1 MTGTPA
7 LIRSFDRPVR
17 LLLVNQL
24 TINTGFYML
33 MPYLAGH
40 LSGTLALP
48 AALVGL
54 ILGVRNLSQ
63 QGLFLVGG
71 TLADRLGCKPVI
83 VAGCGVRAVA
93 FLMLGVAGSIPALV
107 AASALTGFAGALFNP
122 AVRAYLA
129 REAGERRVEAFAAF
143 NAFGQLGILVGPLVG
158 LLLNGVTF
166 TLVCLTAGTMF
177 AVLTVAQMRALPPG
191 AGAGS
196 GGPAGPGTAGV
207 PGAATG
213 EGRAGDEEKA
223 GDERIAEDERKA
235 RDERVAGR
243 RAARLRRR
251 VRSRERVRPRRRV
264 RRPEPSLWREAAANR
279 SLLRFSLAMAGSYAL
294 NFQIY
299 LGLPLEVRRVT
310 AGELGVTLVFVV
322 SGVMTVAGQARVT
335 AWAGRRWGPSRA
347 IARGLVL
354 MGLAFVPLAVAAPL
368 TATADAA
375 DPPSAAVR
383 FLLLLPVLGTAV
395 LLSLAT
401 MIIYPFEMTT
411 VVALGPEHAVGTRYG
426 LYSTLAGLGVAAGN
440 LLSGWA
446 LDLGRAV
453 GLPSLPWLGLTA
465 VGAGC
470 AAAVHALNRAG
481 RLPEHPAATPDGASS
496 EEASS
501 GQDPRDPLSP
511 DAASPDT
518 ASSDATS
525 PDPSSPGTT
534 SPAAAPAAAVRPP
547 SGPLARARSS
557 GAHLRDAAAGRGRAG
572 RWPGGRRRH
581 AR

>member
-1 MTGTPA
+1 MTGAEEGKPVTGTPA

-166 TLVCLTAGTMF
+166 TLVCLTAGAMF

-191 AGAGS
+191 AGAGP
-196 GGPAGPGTAGV
+196 GGPGGPGTPDA
-207 PGAATG
+207 PGAAAG
-213 EGRAGDEEKA
+213 ERKA
-223 GDERIAEDERKA
+223 GDERA
-235 RDERVAGR
+235 AGR
-243 RAARLRRR
+243 RAARFRM
-251 VRSRERVRPRRRV
+251 RV

-375 DPPSAAVR
+375 DPPSAATR

-465 VGAGC
+465 VGTGC

-481 RLPEHPAATPDGASS
+481 RLPEHLAATPDGASS
-496 EEASS
+496 EGASS
-501 GQDPRDPLSP
+501 GEGPRDPLSP
-511 DAASPDT
+511 DADSPHTASLDAASPGTASPDT
-518 ASSDATS
+518 TS

-534 SPAAAPAAAVRPP
+534 SPAAPPAAAVRPP

-557 GAHLRDAAAGRGRAG
+557 GARLRDAAAGRGRAG

>member
-1 MTGTPA
+1 MTGAAEGRLMAGTPA

-93 FLMLGVAGSIPALV
+93 FLMLGVAGSVPALV

-129 REAGERRVEAFAAF
+129 REAGERKVEAFAAF
-143 NAFGQLGILVGPLVG
+143 NAFGQLGILIGPLVG

-166 TLVCLTAGTMF
+166 TLVCLTAGVMF
-177 AVLTVAQMRALPPG
+177 AALTVAQVRALPPG
-191 AGAGS
+191 TGAGPA
-196 GGPAGPGTAGV
+196 GPAGPGV
-207 PGAATG
+207 PGAAGAPGTAAG
-213 EGRAGDEEKA
+213 GRAG
-223 GDERIAEDERKA
+223 
-235 RDERVAGR
+235 
-243 RAARLRRR
+243 
-251 VRSRERVRPRRRV
+251 
-264 RRPEPSLWREAAANR
+264 WREVAADR

-310 AGELGVTLVFVV
+310 AGEFGVTLVFVV
-322 SGVMTVAGQARVT
+322 SGIMTVIGQARVT

-347 IARGLVL
+347 IVRGLVL

-368 TATADAA
+368 TATATAPPPAA
-375 DPPSAAVR
+375 AQV
-383 FLLLLPVLGTAV
+383 LLLLPVLGAAV

-411 VVALGPEHAVGTRYG
+411 VVALGPEHSVGTRYG

-446 LDLGRAV
+446 LDLGRSV
-453 GLPSLPWLGLTA
+453 GLPSLPWLGLAA

-470 AAAVHALNRAG
+470 AAAVRALDRSG
-481 RLPEHPAATPDGASS
+481 RLAERP
-496 EEASS
+496 
-501 GQDPRDPLSP
+501 
-511 DAASPDT
+511 AASPEA
-518 ASSDATS
+518 ASPEAASPEAASPEGTS
-525 PDPSSPGTT
+525 PDPPSPGVASPGPPSPGTT
-534 SPAAAPAAAVRPP
+534 PPDATPDAAPAAPGRHPP
-547 SGPLARARSS
+547 GPPARAS
-557 GAHLRDAAAGRGRAG
+557 GARLRDAAAGRGRAG

>member
-1 MTGTPA
+1 MTGAAEGRLMTGTPA

-93 FLMLGVAGSIPALV
+93 FLMLGVAGSVPALV

-143 NAFGQLGILVGPLVG
+143 NAFGQLGILIGPLVG

-166 TLVCLTAGTMF
+166 TLVCLTAGVMF
-177 AVLTVAQMRALPPG
+177 AALTVAQVRALPPG
-191 AGAGS
+191 TR
-196 GGPAGPGTAGV
+196 AGPGGPGV
-207 PGAATG
+207 PGAAGAPGTAAG
-213 EGRAGDEEKA
+213 GRA
-223 GDERIAEDERKA
+223 
-235 RDERVAGR
+235 V
-243 RAARLRRR
+243 
-251 VRSRERVRPRRRV
+251 
-264 RRPEPSLWREAAANR
+264 WREVAADR

-310 AGELGVTLVFVV
+310 AGEFGVTLVFVV
-322 SGVMTVAGQARVT
+322 SGVMTVIGQARVT

-347 IARGLVL
+347 IVRGLVL

-368 TATADAA
+368 TATATVPPPAA
-375 DPPSAAVR
+375 AQI
-383 FLLLLPVLGTAV
+383 LLLLPVLGAAV

-411 VVALGPEHAVGTRYG
+411 VVALGPEHSVGTRYG

-446 LDLGRAV
+446 LDLGRSV
-453 GLPSLPWLGLTA
+453 GLPSLPWLGLAA
-465 VGAGC
+465 VGGGC
-470 AAAVHALNRAG
+470 AAAVRALDRSG
-481 RLPEHPAATPDGASS
+481 RLAERPAASPD
-496 EEASS
+496 
-501 GQDPRDPLSP
+501 QPSP

-518 ASSDATS
+518 PSPDAAS
-525 PDPSSPGTT
+525 PDPPSPGTT
-534 SPAAAPAAAVRPP
+534 PPDEASPDTTPPGTTPPDAAPAAPGRHPP
-547 SGPLARARSS
+547 GPPPRTAGTR
-557 GAHLRDAAAGRGRAG
+557 LRDAAGRGRAG